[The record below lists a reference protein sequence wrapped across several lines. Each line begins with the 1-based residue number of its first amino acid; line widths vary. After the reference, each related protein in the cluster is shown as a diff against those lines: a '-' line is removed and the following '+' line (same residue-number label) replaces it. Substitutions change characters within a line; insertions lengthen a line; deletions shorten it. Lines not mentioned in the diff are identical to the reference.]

1 MNLLQA
7 TAIATLLAAIP
18 LLAQSQEHQQA
29 TPQPRLSSPGMT
41 MSPGMMQGMMGSGG
55 MMTQGMMGQGSPG
68 LGSGSRQRWS
78 GFGNMPI
85 DRVEGRLAF
94 LKTELRISDAQ
105 LPAWNA
111 FAEAVRTNATTQHA
125 ERQFMHGRVGADVPL
140 PDRVAA
146 QGQRVCGARR
156 GDGEAQGRARSA
168 LRQPQRRAEEDGGRD
183 RLQPDGRADRADV
196 IPAGGRRPAS

>member
-18 LLAQSQEHQQA
+18 LLAQSQEHQHA
-29 TPQPRLSSPGMT
+29 TPQPAQPRLSSPGMT

-55 MMTQGMMGQGSPG
+55 MMTQGMIGQGSPG
-68 LGSGSRQRWS
+68 LGSGGRQRWS

-125 ERQFMHGRVGADVPL
+125 ERQFMHGRVGTDVPL

-146 QGQRVCGARR
+146 QAN
-156 GDGEAQGRARSA
+156 AFAA
-168 LRQPQRRAEEDGGRD
+168 HAEEMAKLKAVLDP
-183 RLQPDGRADRADV
+183 LYASLSAEQKKTADEIV
-196 IPAGGRRPAS
+196 FSPMGVPIGPM